1 MIASKDRSG
10 WFGASDVSYIVG
22 NYETKS
28 FVNFWFEKMAFKQN
42 NFTNEAMLAGT
53 HYEHRILDYI
63 HCPVMDKQIIINELR
78 LRVNLDG
85 NDDNTIYEVKTYRY
99 EKGFKLP
106 IKYKRQVWVQLYASG
121 LKKAFVVAYGLMDSD
136 YRNFFNDID
145 AKRLSTFE
153 IEPNEMFINEE
164 FLPKLK
170 YLAHCLDKGIFPR
183 KEHFDE
189 WMISDAALLT

>member
-1 MIASKDRSG
+1 MIASQDRSG

-63 HCPVMDKQIIINELR
+63 NCPLPDKQIVINELR

-85 NDDNTIYEVKTYRY
+85 NDDNTIYEVKTYKA
-99 EKGFKLP
+99 EKGFKVPL
-106 IKYKRQVWVQLYASG
+106 KYKRQVWVQMFASG
-121 LKKAFVVAYGLMDSD
+121 LMQAEIVAYGLTEND
-136 YRNFFNDID
+136 YKNYFNEID
-145 AKRLSTFE
+145 GNRLSRYQ
-153 IEPNEMFINEE
+153 IEYNEKFIVDE
-164 FLPKLK
+164 FLPCIK
-170 YLAHCLDKGIFPR
+170 YLTDCLDKGILPTNKGREEFLNGQ
-183 KEHFDE
+183 KN
-189 WMISDAALLT
+189 

>member
-85 NDDNTIYEVKTYRY
+85 NDNEKIYEVKTYKA
-99 EKGFKLP
+99 EKGFKVPL
-106 IKYKRQVWVQLYASG
+106 KYKRQVWVQMFASG
-121 LKKAFVVAYGLMDSD
+121 LMQAEIVAYGLTEND
-136 YRNFFNDID
+136 YKNYFNEID
-145 AKRLSTFE
+145 GSRLSRYQVE
-153 IEPNEMFINEE
+153 YNERFIVNE
-164 FLPKLK
+164 FLPCIK
-170 YLAHCLDKGIFPR
+170 YLTDCLDKGVLPTNKGREEFLN
-183 KEHFDE
+183 EQE
-189 WMISDAALLT
+189 N